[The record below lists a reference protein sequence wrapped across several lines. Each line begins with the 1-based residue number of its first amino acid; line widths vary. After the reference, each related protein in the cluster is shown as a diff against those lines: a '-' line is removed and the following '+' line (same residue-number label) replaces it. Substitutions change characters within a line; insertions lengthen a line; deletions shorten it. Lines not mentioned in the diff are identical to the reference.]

1 MNDINEVL
9 EQKEHDLERVRR
21 EVAALQIAFF
31 LLADES
37 ELPPKIPP
45 QSAKTG
51 SARKEGTTGSAQE
64 IPANAAADLPH
75 QRSGVMEWVHFHDG
89 NLPNGRTSVAQA
101 VGHKPR
107 W

>member
-1 MNDINEVL
+1 MKDINEVL
-9 EQKEHDLERVRR
+9 EQKELDLERAKR
-21 EVAALQIAFF
+21 ELVALQMATL

-75 QRSGVMEWVHFHDG
+75 QRSGVMEWFR
-89 NLPNGRTSVAQA
+89 LRR
-101 VGHKPR
+101 K
-107 W
+107 